1 MRALI
6 HARVQ
11 NKLVVKIKGDD
22 KLANSIVTAAQSFPE
37 TAMVEKKPLYR
48 TLGAG
53 RRHGA
58 YRGTEKPE
66 MATM

>member
-1 MRALI
+1 
-6 HARVQ
+6 VQ

-22 KLANSIVTAAQSFPE
+22 KLASSIVTAAQSFPE
-37 TAMVEKKPLYR
+37 TYMVEKKPLYR
-48 TLGAG
+48 TRGG

>member
-1 MRALI
+1 M
-6 HARVQ
+6 Q
-11 NKLVVKIKGDD
+11 DKLVVKIKGDD
-22 KLANSIVTAAQSFPE
+22 AFANSIVTAAQSFPE
-37 TAMVEKKPLYR
+37 TALVEKKPLYR
-48 TLGAG
+48 TRGG